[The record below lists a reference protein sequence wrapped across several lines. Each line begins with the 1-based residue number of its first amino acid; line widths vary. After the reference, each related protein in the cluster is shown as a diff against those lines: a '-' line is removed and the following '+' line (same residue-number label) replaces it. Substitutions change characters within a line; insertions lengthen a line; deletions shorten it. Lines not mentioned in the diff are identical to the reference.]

1 MRAVWEKGKNIS
13 AERHRRMLEQA
24 QRKIFTSK
32 LAPYVRE
39 LYLYGSVARGEEK
52 WESDID
58 LFLVLDEPE
67 GGRKELKKEILN
79 LKGSISGDE
88 MDDPEVDLKV
98 VFGDA
103 WKSSGQMYYQNV
115 AREGKRLW
123 GKS

>member
-1 MRAVWEKGKNIS
+1 
-13 AERHRRMLEQA
+13 MLEQA

-39 LYLYGSVARGEEK
+39 LYLYGSVARGEET

-115 AREGKRLW
+115 AKEGKRLW